1 MIKKLIFLFIF
12 YLFMSEHFAMAEKKS
27 LSNYLWENR
36 LLIISFEKGDN
47 EVKNSTNEY
56 IKKNQCQFDD
66 RNLKVIFFEN
76 YKNSNYQSPSY
87 ITGNTGNYGFW
98 LVGYDGG
105 VKLFSKDISILKDIF
120 STIDSMPMRK
130 DEISSKSSKCN

>member
-1 MIKKLIFLFIF
+1 MFKKFTFLIIF
-12 YLFMSEHFAMAEKKS
+12 YLFMGNNFVMAEKKS

-36 LLIISFEKGDN
+36 LFIISYKKGNTDI
-47 EVKNSTNEY
+47 KNSIEEL
-56 IKKNQCQFDD
+56 IQKNKCEFDD

-76 YKNSNYQSPSY
+76 YKNSNYQTPSY
-87 ITGNTGNYGFW
+87 VNNKFGFW

-105 VKLFSKDISILKDIF
+105 VKLISKDAIIIENIF

-130 DEISSKSSKCN
+130 DEMSSKSSKCN

>member
-12 YLFMSEHFAMAEKKS
+12 YLFMSVNFAMAEKKS

-76 YKNSNYQSPSY
+76 YKNSNYQTPSY
-87 ITGNTGNYGFW
+87 VNNKFGFW
-98 LVGYDGG
+98 LVVYDGG
-105 VKLFSKDISILKDIF
+105 VKLFSKEISILKNIF

-130 DEISSKSSKCN
+130 NEMSSKTSKCN

>member
-1 MIKKLIFLFIF
+1 MVKKLIFLFIF
-12 YLFMSEHFAMAEKKS
+12 NLFMSANFVMAEKNS

-36 LLIISFEKGDN
+36 LFIISYKKGDN
-47 EVKNSTNEY
+47 EIKNSIEKF
-56 IKKNQCQFDD
+56 IQKNQCEFDD

-76 YKNSNYQSPSY
+76 YKNSDYQSPSY
-87 ITGNTGNYGFW
+87 ITGNFGFW

-105 VKLFSKDISILKDIF
+105 VKLFSKDASILKNIF

-130 DEISSKSSKCN
+130 DEMSSKSIQCN

>member
-12 YLFMSEHFAMAEKKS
+12 YLFLNTNLAMAEKKS

-87 ITGNTGNYGFW
+87 VIGNFGFW

-105 VKLFSKDISILKDIF
+105 LKLFSKDISILNNIF

-130 DEISSKSSKCN
+130 NEMSSKKSKCN

>member
-12 YLFMSEHFAMAEKKS
+12 YLFLNTKLAMAEKKS

-36 LLIISFEKGDN
+36 LLIISLEKGN
-47 EVKNSTNEY
+47 IEIKNFTEEF
-56 IKKNQCQFDD
+56 IQKNQCEFDD

-87 ITGNTGNYGFW
+87 IIGNFGFW

-105 VKLFSKDISILKDIF
+105 VKLFSKDASILKNIF

-130 DEISSKSSKCN
+130 DEMSSKSIQCN

>member
-12 YLFMSEHFAMAEKKS
+12 YLFMSVNFAMAEKKS

-47 EVKNSTNEY
+47 EVKNFTNEY

-76 YKNSNYQSPSY
+76 YKNSNYQTPSY
-87 ITGNTGNYGFW
+87 VNNKFGFW
-98 LVGYDGG
+98 LVGYDGD
-105 VKLFSKDISILKDIF
+105 VKLFSKEISILKNIF

-130 DEISSKSSKCN
+130 NEMSSKTSKCN

>member
-12 YLFMSEHFAMAEKKS
+12 YLFISVNLAMAEKKS

-47 EVKNSTNEY
+47 KIKNSSNEY

-76 YKNSNYQSPSY
+76 HKNSNYQTPSY
-87 ITGNTGNYGFW
+87 VNKKFGFW

-105 VKLFSKDISILKDIF
+105 VKLFSKDISILKNIF

-130 DEISSKSSKCN
+130 NEMSSKTSKCN

>member
-12 YLFMSEHFAMAEKKS
+12 YLFLNTNLVMAEKKS

-36 LLIISFEKGDN
+36 LLIISLEKGN
-47 EVKNSTNEY
+47 IEIKNFTEEF
-56 IKKNQCQFDD
+56 IQKKQCEFDD

-76 YKNSNYQSPSY
+76 YKNSNYQSPLY
-87 ITGNTGNYGFW
+87 ITGNFGFW
-98 LVGYDGG
+98 LVGFDGG
-105 VKLFSKDISILKDIF
+105 VKLFSKDASILKNIF

-130 DEISSKSSKCN
+130 DEMSSKSIQCN

>member
-12 YLFMSEHFAMAEKKS
+12 YLFLNTKLAMAEKKS

-36 LLIISFEKGDN
+36 LLIISLEKGN
-47 EVKNSTNEY
+47 IEIKNFTEEF
-56 IKKNQCQFDD
+56 IQKNQCEFDD

-87 ITGNTGNYGFW
+87 ITDNFGFW

-105 VKLFSKDISILKDIF
+105 VKLFSKDASILKNIF

-130 DEISSKSSKCN
+130 DEISSKTGQCN

>member
-12 YLFMSEHFAMAEKKS
+12 YLFMSVNFAMAEKKS

-56 IKKNQCQFDD
+56 IKKNQCKFDD

-87 ITGNTGNYGFW
+87 VIGNFGFW

-105 VKLFSKDISILKDIF
+105 LKLFSKDISILNNIF

-130 DEISSKSSKCN
+130 NEMSSKSKCN

>member
-12 YLFMSEHFAMAEKKS
+12 YLFLNTNLAMAEKKS

-36 LLIISFEKGDN
+36 LLIISLEKGN
-47 EVKNSTNEY
+47 VEIKNFTEEF
-56 IKKNQCQFDD
+56 IQKNQCEFDD

-87 ITGNTGNYGFW
+87 IIGNFGFW

-105 VKLFSKDISILKDIF
+105 VKLFSKDASILKNIF

-130 DEISSKSSKCN
+130 DEMSSKSIQCN

>member
-12 YLFMSEHFAMAEKKS
+12 YLFMSVNFAMAEKKS

-36 LLIISFEKGDN
+36 LLIISFVKGNN

-56 IKKNQCQFDD
+56 IRKNQCQFDD

-87 ITGNTGNYGFW
+87 VIGNFGFW

-105 VKLFSKDISILKDIF
+105 LKLFSKDLSILNNIF

-130 DEISSKSSKCN
+130 NEMSSKTSKCN

>member
-12 YLFMSEHFAMAEKKS
+12 YLFMSVNFAMAEKKS

-76 YKNSNYQSPSY
+76 YKNSNYQTPSY
-87 ITGNTGNYGFW
+87 VNNKFGFW

-105 VKLFSKDISILKDIF
+105 VKLFSKEISILKNIF
-120 STIDSMPMRK
+120 STVDSMPMRK
-130 DEISSKSSKCN
+130 NEMSSKTSKCN

>member
-12 YLFMSEHFAMAEKKS
+12 YLFLNTKLAMAEKKS

-36 LLIISFEKGDN
+36 LLIISLEKGN
-47 EVKNSTNEY
+47 IE
-56 IKKNQCQFDD
+56 IKKFTEEFIQKKQCEFDD

-76 YKNSNYQSPSY
+76 YKNSDYQSPLY
-87 ITGNTGNYGFW
+87 ITGNFGFW

-105 VKLFSKDISILKDIF
+105 VKLFSKDASILKNIF

-130 DEISSKSSKCN
+130 DEMSSKNIQCN

>member
-1 MIKKLIFLFIF
+1 MFKKFTFLIIF
-12 YLFMSEHFAMAEKKS
+12 YLFMSNNFVMAEKKS

-36 LLIISFEKGDN
+36 LFIISYKKGNTDI
-47 EVKNSTNEY
+47 KNSIEEL
-56 IKKNQCQFDD
+56 IQKNQCEFDD

-76 YKNSNYQSPSY
+76 YKNSNYQTPSY
-87 ITGNTGNYGFW
+87 VNNKFGFW

-105 VKLFSKDISILKDIF
+105 VKLFSKDAIIIENIF

>member
-1 MIKKLIFLFIF
+1 
-12 YLFMSEHFAMAEKKS
+12 MSVNFAMAEKKS

-36 LLIISFEKGDN
+36 LLIISFENGDN
-47 EVKNSTNEY
+47 IIKNLTNEY

-87 ITGNTGNYGFW
+87 IIGNYGFW
-98 LVGYDGG
+98 LIGYDGG
-105 VKLFSKDISILKDIF
+105 VKLFSKDISILKNIF

-130 DEISSKSSKCN
+130 NEMASKSSKCN

>member
-1 MIKKLIFLFIF
+1 MIKKLILLFIF
-12 YLFMSEHFAMAEKKS
+12 YLFLNTNLAMAEKKS

-36 LLIISFEKGDN
+36 LLIISLEKGN
-47 EVKNSTNEY
+47 IEIKNFTEEF
-56 IKKNQCQFDD
+56 IQKNQCEFDV

-87 ITGNTGNYGFW
+87 IIGNFGFW

-105 VKLFSKDISILKDIF
+105 VKLFSKDASILKNIF

-130 DEISSKSSKCN
+130 DEMSSKSIQCN

>member
-12 YLFMSEHFAMAEKKS
+12 YLFLNTKLAMAEKKS

-36 LLIISFEKGDN
+36 LLIISLEKGN
-47 EVKNSTNEY
+47 IEIKNFTEEF
-56 IKKNQCQFDD
+56 IQKNQCEFDD

-76 YKNSNYQSPSY
+76 YKNSNYQSPLY
-87 ITGNTGNYGFW
+87 ITGNFGFW

-105 VKLFSKDISILKDIF
+105 VKLFSKDASILKNIF

-130 DEISSKSSKCN
+130 DEMSSKSIQCN

>member
-1 MIKKLIFLFIF
+1 MVKKLKLLLIF
-12 YLFMSEHFAMAEKKS
+12 YFLMSVNFAMAEKKS

-36 LLIISFEKGDN
+36 LLIISYKKGNTDI
-47 EVKNSTNEY
+47 KNS
-56 IKKNQCQFDD
+56 IKKLIQKNQCEFDD

-76 YKNSNYQSPSY
+76 YKNSNYQTPSY
-87 ITGNTGNYGFW
+87 VNNKFGFW

-105 VKLFSKDISILKDIF
+105 VKLFSKDAIIIENIF

-130 DEISSKSSKCN
+130 DEMSSKSSKCN

>member
-12 YLFMSEHFAMAEKKS
+12 YLFMSVNFAMAEKKS

-76 YKNSNYQSPSY
+76 YKNSNYQTPSY
-87 ITGNTGNYGFW
+87 VNNKLGFW

-105 VKLFSKDISILKDIF
+105 VKLFSKEISILKNIF

-130 DEISSKSSKCN
+130 NEMSSKTSKCN

>member
-1 MIKKLIFLFIF
+1 
-12 YLFMSEHFAMAEKKS
+12 MSVNFAMAEKKS

-47 EVKNSTNEY
+47 KVKNYTNEY

-87 ITGNTGNYGFW
+87 ITGNFGFW

-105 VKLFSKDISILKDIF
+105 VKLFSKDISILKNIF

-130 DEISSKSSKCN
+130 NEMLSKSSKCN

>member
-12 YLFMSEHFAMAEKKS
+12 YLFMSVNFAMAEKKS

-76 YKNSNYQSPSY
+76 YKNSNYQTPSY
-87 ITGNTGNYGFW
+87 VNNKFGFW

-105 VKLFSKDISILKDIF
+105 VKLFSKEISILKTLALLF
-120 STIDSMPMRK
+120 QL
-130 DEISSKSSKCN
+130 

>member
-12 YLFMSEHFAMAEKKS
+12 YLFLNTNLAMAEKKS

-36 LLIISFEKGDN
+36 LLIISLEKGN
-47 EVKNSTNEY
+47 IEIKNFTEEF
-56 IKKNQCQFDD
+56 IQKNQCEFDD

-87 ITGNTGNYGFW
+87 IIGNFGFW

-105 VKLFSKDISILKDIF
+105 VKLFSKDASILKNIF
-120 STIDSMPMRK
+120 PTIDSMPMRK
-130 DEISSKSSKCN
+130 DEMSSKSNQCN

>member
-12 YLFMSEHFAMAEKKS
+12 YLFLNTKLAMAEKKS

-36 LLIISFEKGDN
+36 LLIISLEKGN
-47 EVKNSTNEY
+47 IEIKNFTEEF
-56 IKKNQCQFDD
+56 IQKNQCEFDD

-76 YKNSNYQSPSY
+76 YKNSNYQCPSY
-87 ITGNTGNYGFW
+87 ITGNFGFW

-105 VKLFSKDISILKDIF
+105 VKLFSKDASILKNIF
-120 STIDSMPMRK
+120 STIDGMPMRK
-130 DEISSKSSKCN
+130 DEMSSKSIQCN

>member
-12 YLFMSEHFAMAEKKS
+12 YLFLNTKLAMAEKKS

-36 LLIISFEKGDN
+36 LLIISLEKGN
-47 EVKNSTNEY
+47 IEIKNFTEEF
-56 IKKNQCQFDD
+56 IQKKQCEFDD

-87 ITGNTGNYGFW
+87 VIGNFGFW

-105 VKLFSKDISILKDIF
+105 VKLFSKEISVLKNIF

-130 DEISSKSSKCN
+130 NEMSSKTSKCN

>member
-12 YLFMSEHFAMAEKKS
+12 YLFMSVNFAMAEKKS
-27 LSNYLWENR
+27 LSNYFWENR
-36 LLIISFEKGDN
+36 LFIISYKKGDN
-47 EVKNSTNEY
+47 EIKNYVEEF
-56 IKKNQCQFDD
+56 IQKNQCEFDD

-87 ITGNTGNYGFW
+87 ITGNFGFW

-105 VKLFSKDISILKDIF
+105 VKLFSKDASILKNIF

-130 DEISSKSSKCN
+130 DEMSSKSIQCN

>member
-12 YLFMSEHFAMAEKKS
+12 YLFLNTKLAMAEKKS

-36 LLIISFEKGDN
+36 LLIISLEKGN
-47 EVKNSTNEY
+47 IEMKNFTEEF
-56 IKKNQCQFDD
+56 IQKNQCEFND

-87 ITGNTGNYGFW
+87 ITGNFGFW

-105 VKLFSKDISILKDIF
+105 VKLFSKDASILKNIF

-130 DEISSKSSKCN
+130 DEMSSKSIQCN